1 MTGLESSEAIRQTLA
16 SPCDCKRRGCK
27 ECARARYHDI
37 RARLDGTEF
46 VYECYSS
53 EDELLYIGR
62 TNYPRNRIY
71 THRQEKDWWP
81 EVVRVKWM
89 QVPDVERQLIISKGP
104 KYNKHGRR

>member
-1 MTGLESSEAIRQTLA
+1 MPESSEAIRQTPA
-16 SPCDCKRRGCK
+16 DPCGCKRRGCK
-27 ECARARYHDI
+27 ACARSRYHEI

-53 EDELLYIGR
+53 DDELLYIGR

-71 THRQEKDWWP
+71 THRQEKSWWS
-81 EVVRVKWM
+81 EVARVRWR
-89 QVPDVERQLIISKGP
+89 QVPDVERQLIIAKQP